1 MIIINTEHTS
11 KTHAYKQ
18 NRNYIGKP
26 QTHKNKKIQHPTK
39 TNKHCIETLT
49 QNKQNMISH
58 TSTAYNNT
66 STHTYKRPTPSKQTN
81 KNIN

>member
-11 KTHAYKQ
+11 KTQAYKQ
-18 NRNYIGKP
+18 YRNYIGKP

-39 TNKHCIETLT
+39 TNKQSNETRT
-49 QNKQNMISH
+49 QNKQHMIRH

-66 STHTYKRPTPSKQTN
+66 STHTYKLSAPSKQTQ